1 MPTIQVFIRNFSG
14 TTRVVVEGDHHPARD
29 VTAYGYSLVTAELT
43 FQPDHIWF
51 WVDIQDGDDYKANIE
66 VKWVERNLAVYRLI
80 NPDGVKGEKAKVGSP
95 HFKGIIEALPP
106 QIREDFAGRLKT
118 NPIYHLDDFAY

>member
-29 VTAYGYSLVTAELT
+29 VTAYGYSIITAELM

-51 WVDIQDGDDYKANIE
+51 WVDIQDGEDYKANVE
-66 VKWVERNLAVYRLI
+66 VKWVERNLVLFRLI

-106 QIREDFAGRLKT
+106 QVNEIFTGRLKT
-118 NPIYHLDDFAY
+118 NPFYHLDDFAY